1 MPSPLTDLRPAAV
14 TPRTLGELAA
24 VTGGAPELRRP
35 GGAPVHGVTL
45 DSRQVREGDLYAA
58 LPGQRTH
65 GARFAVDAVAR
76 GAVAVLTDA
85 EGADLVADD
94 LPDGTGLLVAEDP
107 RSATARLA
115 AALYDHPA
123 ERLTMLA
130 VTGTNGKTTTA
141 VLLEAALAAA
151 GEAPAT
157 VGTLGFTVS
166 GQRLEGP
173 RTTVTTPESPDL
185 QALLSL
191 VAGRGATAVAMEVSS
206 HALVLH
212 RTDPVVF
219 DVAGFTNLGQD
230 HLDFHPTMA
239 DYLDAKAMLF
249 TPARTRRAV
258 VCLDSPAGAE
268 IARRARAA
276 GLDTVTTGL
285 DPGADY
291 HPEDLTPGP
300 GGTTFT
306 LVGPGGRQ
314 PVTLGLP
321 GSYNVSNA
329 VLALAMLDRLG
340 VDLARAAPG
349 LATAT
354 VPGRMQRLRLP
365 AGTPTVV
372 VDFAHTPQAVE
383 ATLGALRA
391 DLVPGGAP
399 GARLV
404 AVLGCGGDRDRA
416 KRAPMGRAGARWA
429 DVVVVTDDNPRSE
442 APEAIR
448 AEVLAGAR
456 EGGRARE
463 VLDGGDRR
471 TALARALALAGPAD
485 VVAVLGKGHES
496 GQEVD
501 GVVTPF
507 DDAQVVT
514 ELAETAAGHRTGGG
528 SRAATQ
534 HR

>member
-1 MPSPLTDLRPAAV
+1 MAA
-14 TPRTLGELAA
+14 E
-24 VTGGAPELRRP
+24 TGGGQELRRP
-35 GGAPVHGVTL
+35 GSRPVQGVTL
-45 DSRQVREGDLYAA
+45 DSRQVRDGDLYAA

-65 GARFAVDAVAR
+65 GARFASDAVAR

-85 EGADLVADD
+85 EGAALAGDA
-94 LPDGTGLLVAEDP
+94 LPPGTGLLVAEDP

-115 AALYDHPA
+115 AALYDRPA

-151 GEAPAT
+151 GEVPAT
-157 VGTLGFTVS
+157 VGTLGFTVA
-166 GQRLEGP
+166 GEQLVGR

-206 HALVLH
+206 HALVLQ
-212 RTDPVVF
+212 RTDPVLF

-230 HLDFHPTMA
+230 HLDFHPDLDA
-239 DYLDAKAMLF
+239 YLDAKAMLF
-249 TPARTRRAV
+249 TPGRTRRAV

-268 IARRARAA
+268 IERRARAA

-285 DPGADY
+285 APEADY
-291 HPEDLTPGP
+291 HPEDLTPTR
-300 GGTTFT
+300 GGSTFT
-306 LVGPGGRQ
+306 LVGPGGRW
-314 PVTLGLP
+314 PVDLALP
-321 GSYNVSNA
+321 GTYNVSNA

-340 VDLARAAPG
+340 VDVARAATG

-354 VPGRMQRLRLP
+354 VPGRMQLLRLP
-365 AGTPTVV
+365 GGSPTVV

-391 DLVPGGAP
+391 DLEAGGAP
-399 GARLV
+399 GASLLV
-404 AVLGCGGDRDRA
+404 VLGCGGDRDRA

-442 APEAIR
+442 VPEAIR
-448 AEVLAGAR
+448 REVLDGAR

-471 TALARALALAGPAD
+471 AALARALALAGPDD

-514 ELAETAAGHRTGGG
+514 ELAEQASAGHPTGGER
-528 SRAATQ
+528 RAATQ